1 MKNWLSRM
9 LAPDSFGRAK
19 LLLSRGV
26 HWASSL
32 GIGSMGASPS
42 RGILAGFV
50 FLLCFMAT
58 IRADEPVS
66 PLTPDQ
72 AIQAMRID
80 PSLVVELV
88 ASEPMIQDPVAICW
102 DAHGAMYVAEMGDYP
117 ALPTGGRIKR
127 LVDTDGDGRM
137 DKVTTFLAEVAY
149 PTGVLPYRDGIL
161 VTAAPD
167 ILWVKDTDGDGVAD
181 QRRVLLTGFRE
192 GNQQLRVN
200 GLVRG
205 LDGWIY
211 GANGRSDGD
220 IGFTGEDGKLAGT
233 PVSIRSTDFRFQP
246 DDRIAETAGGF
257 TQYGQSF
264 DDFGQRFI
272 SWNTVHI
279 RHVVMEQRYLA
290 RNPNAPVTATAQ
302 ELSDAGSTPR
312 VFPISETTK
321 RFNAETPGFF
331 NASCGLTIFR
341 GDGLGDAYRGQAFAC
356 EPLSN
361 LVHRDVLHSEGAS
374 FIASRSAE
382 EQDREFLASTDTWF
396 RPVNLTTGPDGNLYV
411 VDFYRRWVEHP
422 QWVANE
428 EARKSVD
435 WSEGKEFGRIYRIV
449 RKAQPRIY
457 RPHPSRLAELD
468 SSQLVPLLAHSN
480 AWQRETAQRLLVER
494 RATGLD
500 SELIKLA
507 SFAPIPQGRIHALA
521 TLRELKG
528 LTSPCLLAALRD
540 PSPEVRRLAVQFSE
554 PQLDRQTAENR
565 AIVDAVEAL
574 AEDENAHVRFQVAC
588 SLSYLD
594 SSEGAAAS
602 LAKLFAKDG
611 NDPWMRQALF
621 VSVRGQVAA
630 LVRELAV
637 KQSLPVAKLS
647 IDQFQWLAQV
657 IASEASG
664 NSAGWNELREVF
676 TSSDQSSWLRLLAL
690 GLEKTQ
696 SAEPWF
702 SEVVVTARP
711 IAIDPSASLNDRLV
725 AIGLLKSLPP
735 TEAIP
740 SLEQLLSAEQAPEI
754 QQWAAETISEI
765 PGPEAAHVQIHAIA
779 QTSPTVR
786 RSLIDSLIGRRD
798 RAQLLA
804 QAITAGEFAAHELDG
819 TQREL
824 LLSRLDEAVR
834 AELSKKFV
842 PAGTA
847 SRNEVIA
854 KYAPALTENNDVA
867 RGRQLFQQHCRTCH
881 FRQGDG
887 HRVGPDLTGVAGR
900 SPTDILADVLDPNRS
915 VSVDGRSFTLVT
927 KGGVVH
933 SGLIAGESATSV
945 TLKKPGGMLESVLR
959 TDIEELRFTGKS
971 LMPEGFEQLLT
982 PGDLANLI
990 AFLKDAN
997 NR

>member
-1 MKNWLSRM
+1 
-9 LAPDSFGRAK
+9 
-19 LLLSRGV
+19 
-26 HWASSL
+26 
-32 GIGSMGASPS
+32 
-42 RGILAGFV
+42 
-50 FLLCFMAT
+50 
-58 IRADEPVS
+58 
-66 PLTPDQ
+66 
-72 AIQAMRID
+72 MRVG
-80 PSLVVELV
+80 PSLSIELV
-88 ASEPMIQDPVAICW
+88 ASEPMVQDPVAICW

-117 ALPTGGRIKR
+117 ALPTGGRIKK

-137 DKVTTFLAEVAY
+137 DKVTTFLAEIAY
-149 PTGVLPYRDGIL
+149 PTSVLPYRDGIL

-167 ILWVKDTDGDGVAD
+167 IIWIKDTDGDGVAD
-181 QRRVLLTGFRE
+181 LRQVLLTGFGE

-220 IGFTGEDGKLAGT
+220 VGFTGEDGKLAGT

-246 DDRIAETAGGF
+246 EDRIVETAGGF

-341 GDGLGDAYRGQAFAC
+341 GDGLSEQYRGQAFAC

-361 LVHRDVLHSEGAS
+361 LVHRDGLHAEGTS
-374 FIASRSAE
+374 FIASRADD
-382 EQDREFLASTDTWF
+382 EQDREFLASADSWF
-396 RPVNLTTGPDGNLYV
+396 RPVNLETGPDGMLYV

-428 EARKSVD
+428 EARKTVD

-449 RKAQPRIY
+449 PKNVSGQKAA
-457 RPHPSRLAELD
+457 HPSDLAAID
-468 SSQLVPLLAHSN
+468 SKDLIPLLAHPN

-494 RATGLD
+494 KPTGLD
-500 SELIKLA
+500 AALTQLA
-507 SFAPIPQGRIHALA
+507 NTAPIPQGRIHALA
-521 TLRELKG
+521 TLRELGVLSTQG
-528 LTSPCLLAALRD
+528 LLDGLRD
-540 PSPEVRRLAVQFSE
+540 PSPEVRRFAVQLAE
-554 PQLDRQTAENR
+554 PKLDRKSPENR
-565 AIVDAVEAL
+565 SIVEAVEAL
-574 AEDENAHVRFQVAC
+574 AADENAHVRFQVAC

-594 SSEGAAAS
+594 VSEGTAVP
-602 LAKLFAKDG
+602 LARLFAKDG

-621 VSVRGQVAA
+621 VSVRGQAPT
-630 LVRELAV
+630 LIRELAV
-637 KQSLPVAKLS
+637 QQALAVEKLS
-647 IDQFQWLAQV
+647 IDQFQWLVQV
-657 IASEASG
+657 IASEAAG
-664 NSAGWNELREVF
+664 NTVAWNELRETFVKAE
-676 TSSDQSSWLRLLAL
+676 QSSWLRLLAL
-690 GLEKTQ
+690 GLAKQ
-696 SAEPWF
+696 HAAEPWF
-702 SEVVVTARP
+702 TEVVATANPVALDAAAR
-711 IAIDPSASLNDRLV
+711 LNDRLV
-725 AIGLLKSLPP
+725 AIGLLKYFTPA
-735 TEAIP
+735 EALP
-740 SLEQLLSAEQAPEI
+740 SLEQLLTAEQPLEI
-754 QQWAAETISEI
+754 QQWAAESVSEI
-765 PGPEAAHVQIHAIA
+765 PTPEAAQVQIHAIA
-779 QTSPTVR
+779 MTSPMVR
-786 RSLIDSLIGRRD
+786 RSLLDGLIGRRD
-798 RAQLLA
+798 RAHLLA
-804 QAITAGEFAAHELDG
+804 QAIIAGDFAAHELDG
-819 TQREL
+819 SQREL
-824 LLSRLDEAVR
+824 LLSRLDDTGR
-834 AELSKKFV
+834 QSLSQKFV
-842 PAGTA
+842 PAGSA

-854 KYAPALTENNDVA
+854 KYVPALAENHDVA
-867 RGRQLFQQHCRTCH
+867 RGRQLFQQHCRICH

-927 KGGVVH
+927 KSGVVH

-945 TLKKPGGMLESVLR
+945 TLKKPGGLLESVLR
-959 TDIEELRFTGKS
+959 TEIEELRFTGKS
-971 LMPEGFEQLLT
+971 LMPEGFEQLLL

-990 AFLKDAN
+990 AFLKDADI
-997 NR
+997 R

>member
-1 MKNWLSRM
+1 MKNWQSRM
-9 LAPDSFGRAK
+9 LVPDALGRAK
-19 LLLSRGV
+19 LLLSRN
-26 HWASSL
+26 W
-32 GIGSMGASPS
+32 SPS
-42 RGILAGFV
+42 LGFV
-50 FLLCFMAT
+50 FILSFMAS
-58 IRADEPVS
+58 IRAAEPVS
-66 PLTPDQ
+66 PLTPAQ
-72 AIQAMRID
+72 AIQAMRLD
-80 PSLVVELV
+80 PALSIELV
-88 ASEPMIQDPVAICW
+88 ASEPMVQDPVAVCW

-117 ALPTGGRIKR
+117 AQPTGGRIKR

-137 DKVTTFLAEVAY
+137 DKVTTFLAEIAY
-149 PTGVLPYRDGIL
+149 PTSVLPYRDGIL

-167 ILWVKDTDGDGVAD
+167 IIWIKDTDGDGIAD
-181 QRRVLLTGFRE
+181 QRQVLLTGFRE

-246 DDRIAETAGGF
+246 DDRIVETAGGF

-341 GDGLGDAYRGQAFAC
+341 GDGLGDQYRGQAFAC

-374 FIASRSAE
+374 FIASRAAE
-382 EQDREFLASTDTWF
+382 EQEREFLASTDTWF
-396 RPVNLTTGPDGNLYV
+396 RPVNLATSPDGDLYV

-428 EARKSVD
+428 EARKTVD

-449 RKAQPRIY
+449 PKARSEEKTA
-457 RPHPSRLAELD
+457 HPSNLAALD
-468 SSQLVPLLAHSN
+468 SKDLVPLLTHPN

-494 RATGLD
+494 HATGLD
-500 SELIKLA
+500 AELIKLA
-507 SFAPIPQGRIHALA
+507 NSAPIPQGRIHALA

-528 LTSPCLLAALRD
+528 LTSQCLLAGLRD
-540 PSPEVRRLAVQFSE
+540 SSPEVRRFAVQLAE
-554 PQLDRQTAENR
+554 PQLDRQSPENH

-574 AEDENAHVRFQVAC
+574 ADDEHAQVRFQVAC

-594 SSEGAAAS
+594 ASEKAAVP
-602 LAKLFAKDG
+602 LAKLFAQDG
-611 NDPWMRQALF
+611 NDPWMLQALF
-621 VSVRGQVAA
+621 VSARGQAPA

-637 KQSLPVAKLS
+637 NQSLAVAKLS
-647 IDQFQWLAQV
+647 IDQSQWLVQV
-657 IASEASG
+657 IGSESSG
-664 NSAGWNELREVF
+664 NATEWHELRETF
-676 TSSDQSSWLRLLAL
+676 AAAGQKSWLRLLAL
-690 GLEKTQ
+690 GLATAQ

-702 SEVVVTARP
+702 AEAVASANS
-711 IAIDPSASLNDRLV
+711 IALDLAAPMNDRLV
-725 AIGLLKSLPP
+725 AIGLLKYLAPA
-735 TEAIP
+735 EAIP
-740 SLEQLLSAEQAPEI
+740 SLEQLLTAEQAPEI
-754 QQWAAETISEI
+754 QQWAAESVSEI
-765 PGPEAAHVQIHAIA
+765 PGNEAAQVQIHAIA

-786 RSLIDSLIGRRD
+786 RALLDSLIGRRD

-804 QAITAGEFAAHELDG
+804 QAILSGEFAANELDG
-819 TQREL
+819 SQREL
-824 LLSRLDEAVR
+824 LLSRLDESSR
-834 AELSKKFV
+834 ESLSKKFV
-842 PAGTA
+842 PAGSA

-854 KYAPALTENNDVA
+854 KYAPALAENPDVA

-927 KGGVVH
+927 KSGVVH

-945 TLKKPGGMLESVLR
+945 TLKKPGGLLESVLR
-959 TDIEELRFTGKS
+959 TEIEELRFTGKS
-971 LMPEGFEQLLT
+971 LMPEGFEQLLS

-997 NR
+997 IR

>member
-1 MKNWLSRM
+1 MKNWRSCILNLRTT
-9 LAPDSFGRAK
+9 
-19 LLLSRGV
+19 
-26 HWASSL
+26 SL
-32 GIGSMGASPS
+32 EA
-42 RGILAGFV
+42 LAGFV
-50 FLLCFMAT
+50 FILCFMSSIQA
-58 IRADEPVS
+58 AEPVS

-88 ASEPMIQDPVAICW
+88 ASEPMVQDPVAICW
-102 DAHGAMYVAEMGDYP
+102 DARGAMYVAEMGDYP

-127 LVDTDGDGRM
+127 LVDSDGDGRM
-137 DKVTTFLAEVAY
+137 DKVTTFLADVAY

-167 ILWVKDTDGDGVAD
+167 ILWIKDTDGDGVAD
-181 QRRVLLTGFRE
+181 QRQVLLTGFGE

-246 DDRIAETAGGF
+246 HDRIVETAGGF
-257 TQYGQSF
+257 TQYGQGF

-312 VFPISETTK
+312 VFPISQTTQ

-341 GDGLGDAYRGQAFAC
+341 GDGLGDLYRGQAFAC

-361 LVHRDVLHSEGAS
+361 LVHRDVLHAEGAS
-374 FIASRSAE
+374 YIASRAAE
-382 EQDREFLASTDTWF
+382 EQDREFLASTDSWF
-396 RPVNLTTGPDGNLYV
+396 RPVNLATGPDGNLYV

-435 WSEGKEFGRIYRIV
+435 WSEGKELGRIYRVV

-457 RPHPSRLAELD
+457 QSHPSRLAELD
-468 SSQLVPLLAHSN
+468 SSQLVPLLAHPN

-494 RATGLD
+494 QATGLD
-500 SELIKLA
+500 AELMKLA
-507 SFAPIPQGRIHALA
+507 MTSPVPQGRIHALA

-528 LTSPCLLAALRD
+528 LTSQCLLEGLRD
-540 PSPEVRRLAVQFSE
+540 SSPEVRRFVVQLAE
-554 PQLDRQTAENR
+554 PQLDRQSLENR

-574 AEDENAHVRFQVAC
+574 AEDENAQVRFQVAC

-594 SSEGAAAS
+594 ASEGAAVPLS
-602 LAKLFAKDG
+602 KLFAKDG

-621 VSVRGQVAA
+621 VSVRGHAPA
-630 LVRELAV
+630 LVRELALNR
-637 KQSLPVAKLS
+637 SLAVAKLS
-647 IDQFQWLAQV
+647 IDQFQWLVQV

-664 NSAGWNELREVF
+664 NAVGWIELREAF
-676 TSSDQSSWLRLLAL
+676 AKADQSSWLRLLAL

-702 SEVVVTARP
+702 AEMVASASP
-711 IAIDPSASLNDRLV
+711 IALDQSAALNDRLV

-735 TEAIP
+735 ADAIP
-740 SLEQLLSAEQAPEI
+740 SLEQLLTAEQAPEI
-754 QQWAAETISEI
+754 QQWAAESISEI
-765 PGPEAAHVQIHAIA
+765 PGPEAAQIQIHAIA

-786 RSLIDSLIGRRD
+786 RSLLDSLIGRRD

-804 QAITAGEFAAHELDG
+804 QAITSGEFAANELDG
-819 TQREL
+819 SQREL

-842 PAGTA
+842 PAGSA

-854 KYAPALTENNDVA
+854 RYAPALTENPDVA
-867 RGRQLFQQHCRTCH
+867 KGRQLFQQHCRTCH

-927 KGGVVH
+927 KNGVVH

-945 TLKKPGGMLESVLR
+945 TLKKPGGLLESVLR

-982 PGDLANLI
+982 PGDLANLV

-997 NR
+997 SR